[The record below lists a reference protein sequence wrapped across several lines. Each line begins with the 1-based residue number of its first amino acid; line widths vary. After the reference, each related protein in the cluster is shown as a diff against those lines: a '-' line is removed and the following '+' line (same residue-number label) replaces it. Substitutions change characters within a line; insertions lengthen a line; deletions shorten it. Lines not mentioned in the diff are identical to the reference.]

1 MSEALIRAE
10 IKSVMTGISGTI
22 GSKIYDY
29 MRLPNDKGIVSWK
42 SYLDAF
48 KDVSKILGWQIYRTS
63 CLEINSTTT
72 INLRTHTFMIEGF
85 MSLDDSA
92 ETEKTFQ
99 TYIEKICETFRPL
112 IKLNGKAFQTN
123 PVQVIIVEV
132 RMFGE
137 VLCHRVA
144 MTYDVQEEIQWR

>member
-1 MSEALIRAE
+1 MSEALIRTE
-10 IKSVMTGISGTI
+10 IKSVMTGISATI

-48 KDVSKILGWQIYRTS
+48 KDGTKILGWQIYRTS

-72 INLRTHTFMIEGF
+72 INLRTHTYMIEGF

-99 TYIEKICETFRPL
+99 TYIEKICDTFRPL
-112 IKLNGKAFQTN
+112 INLNGKAFLSN
-123 PVQVIIVEV
+123 PIQVLVIEA

-144 MTYDVQEEIQWR
+144 MSFDIQAEIQWR

>member
-10 IKSVMTGISGTI
+10 IKSVMVGIGTTI
-22 GSKIYDY
+22 GTKIYDY

-48 KDVSKILGWQIYRTS
+48 KDTDKIRGWQIYRTS

-72 INLRTHTFMIEGF
+72 INLRTHTYMIEGF
-85 MSLDDSA
+85 MSLDDST

-99 TYIEKICETFRPL
+99 TYIEKICETFRAN
-112 IKLNGKAFQTN
+112 IKLNAKAFQTN
-123 PVQVIIVEV
+123 PIQVLIIEA

-144 MTYDVQEEIQWR
+144 MSYDVQEEIQWR